1 MASHGRGGTERSD
14 GGTPFGLDTWP
25 HVPGRTVSAPGPGQG
40 FRRKCCPPSK
50 RFAPKRQGAVSTALP
65 EACHAARRATLRQDG
80 RSPPTLARPPES
92 KQNSIERRASRPP
105 ANGYSRGNPHGPV
118 SHVMARLR
126 GFAGRSVR
134 ALGAGFGPD
143 LSGPDGP

>member
-1 MASHGRGGTERSD
+1 MASHGWGQTERSD
-14 GGTPFGLDTWP
+14 RGTPSGLDFGRMSRDERYRP
-25 HVPGRTVSAPGPGQG
+25 RGPGRG
-40 FRRKCCPPSK
+40 FRRTRSPPSK
-50 RFAPKRQGAVSTALP
+50 RFAPKRQGAYSAALP
-65 EACHAARRATLRQDG
+65 EACHARRRATLRQDG

-92 KQNSIERRASRPP
+92 KQNNIERRASRPP

-118 SHVMARLR
+118 SHVMARIR

-143 LSGPDGP
+143 L